1 MNIDARHA
9 KLLQY
14 AQQLRKNMTEQE
26 RILWFTFLRNHPLR
40 FYRQKIMGNYIL
52 DFYCHRAKLAIEI
65 DGSQHYEYKQEAYD
79 LERTAYLRKLGIL
92 VVRYTNG
99 DIQLRLNE
107 VKADIDRILQE
118 RLGASPW
125 EKHR

>member
-1 MNIDARHA
+1 
-9 KLLQY
+9 
-14 AQQLRKNMTEQE
+14 
-26 RILWFTFLRNHPLR
+26 
-40 FYRQKIMGNYIL
+40 MGNYIL

-65 DGSQHYEYKQEAYD
+65 DGSQHYEDKQEAYV

-92 VVRYTNG
+92 VIRYTNG
-99 DIQLRLNE
+99 DILFRLNE

-118 RLGASPW
+118 RLGTNPW

>member
-65 DGSQHYEYKQEAYD
+65 DGSQHYEDKQEAYD

-92 VVRYTNG
+92 VVCSLY
-99 DIQLRLNE
+99 Q
-107 VKADIDRILQE
+107 
-118 RLGASPW
+118 W
-125 EKHR
+125 